1 MTQHE
6 ITRHNTTQHDTTW
19 VQNNTTRIQHKPTE
33 VYTKEALA
41 AKIGLYFALFV
52 TELYIFL

>member
-1 MTQHE
+1 MTQNGYK
-6 ITRHNTTQHDTTW
+6 TSPTQHNAT
-19 VQNNTTRIQHKPTE
+19 QEQYNTTRIQQNPTE

-41 AKIGLYFALFV
+41 ARIGLYFALFV

>member
-1 MTQHE
+1 MTQNVYK
-6 ITRHNTTQHDTTW
+6 TSPTQHNAT
-19 VQNNTTRIQHKPTE
+19 QEQYNTTRIQQNPTE